1 MQLKHSYIGKE
12 GSWFIRVR
20 TLFSC
25 VIVYFVGHTRG
36 LPKVSHTI
44 YHNQC
49 RARDENL
56 NVQFL
61 AQVYDFQLQQCNV
74 VLAVH
79 GCGE

>member
-25 VIVYFVGHTRG
+25 VIVYFV
-36 LPKVSHTI
+36 SHTI

-49 RARDENL
+49 RAQDENL

-61 AQVYDFQLQQCNV
+61 AQVYDFQ
-74 VLAVH
+74 
-79 GCGE
+79 